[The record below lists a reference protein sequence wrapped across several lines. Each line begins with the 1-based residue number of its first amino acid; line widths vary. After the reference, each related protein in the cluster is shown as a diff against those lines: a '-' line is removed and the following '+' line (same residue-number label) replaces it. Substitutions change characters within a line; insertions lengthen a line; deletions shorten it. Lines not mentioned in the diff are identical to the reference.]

1 MGKTPRAL
9 ENEGGLF
16 DPPVPHLPPMSNE
29 GGRSPG
35 RVGGV
40 DALRGLIMA
49 LMAIDHVRDFYSPTL
64 YAPEDLAHTNAALFF
79 TRWITHFCAPAFV
92 FLAGTGAYLFHASGR
107 SKAETA
113 WFLLTRGFFLVAVEL
128 LVINPIINPSAVMGL
143 AAGHLFFLLLVIWV
157 IGWSMILLAGL
168 IRLPLWA
175 VAAVGLVLV
184 AGHNLVDPIVPPGES
199 DTWSPAWKLWAFLH
213 LGKSFMPVA
222 SGLEVF
228 ILYPL
233 LPWPGVMAL
242 GCALGAVLTLEARS
256 RRRWLLI
263 LGGLAITGFI
273 VLRGLNGYGDPHP
286 WSRQERGAFFT
297 FMSFLNCEKYPPSLL
312 YLLMTLGPSLW
323 MLALLDSARGPLVEA
338 VKVFG
343 RAPLFFYILHFGL
356 IQASSIV
363 LSRLTGWPLSGSAVM
378 SNQYPQGYN
387 PRLWAVYPLTLTVL
401 AILYLPCRWYG
412 RQKRLHPEIKWMR
425 YL

>member
-1 MGKTPRAL
+1 MGETPCMLASQGDL
-9 ENEGGLF
+9 SI
-16 DPPVPHLPPMSNE
+16 PSMLPPPAPVA
-29 GGRSPG
+29 GAGRSPG

-113 WFLLTRGFFLVAVEL
+113 RFLLTRGFFLVALEL

-143 AAGHLFFLLLVIWV
+143 AAGHIFFLLLVIWV
-157 IGWSMILLAGL
+157 IGWSMVLLAGL
-168 IRLPLWA
+168 IWLPLWA
-175 VAAVGLVLV
+175 VAAVGFVLVL
-184 AGHNLVDPIVPPGES
+184 GHNLLDPIVPPGES
-199 DTWSPAWKLWAFLH
+199 DAWSPGWKLWAFLH
-213 LGKSFMPVA
+213 LGKSFMPLVG
-222 SGLEVF
+222 GLQVF
-228 ILYPL
+228 VLYPL
-233 LPWPGVMAL
+233 IPWPGVMAL
-242 GCALGAVLTLEARS
+242 GYALGAVLTLEARS

-263 LGGLAITGFI
+263 LGGLAITGFV
-273 VLRGLNGYGDPHP
+273 VLRGLNGYGDPQP
-286 WSRQERGAFFT
+286 WSRHDRGRFFT

-323 MLALLDSARGPLVEA
+323 MLALLDWARGPLAEA
-338 VKVFG
+338 LKVFG
-343 RAPLFFYILHFGL
+343 RVPLFFYILHFAL
-356 IQASSIV
+356 IQASSLA
-363 LSRLTGWPLSGSAVM
+363 LSRLAGWPLSGSAVM